1 MPYVI
6 TEPCIGSKDT
16 SCYDVCPVDAIQ
28 PSPDGPEFDN
38 QDQMFIDPVACI
50 DCGACQAVCPVEAIY
65 NEHDVPEQWKPWI
78 EANRQFFSSSAE
90 DSASRP
96 PR

>member
-6 TEPCIGSKDT
+6 TEPCIGSKDA

-28 PSPDGPEFDN
+28 PTPDGPDDTY
-38 QDQMFIDPVACI
+38 DQLFIDPVACI

-65 NEHDVPEQWKPWI
+65 GDDEVPERWRSWIAVNREFFDPAMSSKP
-78 EANRQFFSSSAE
+78 
-90 DSASRP
+90 
-96 PR
+96 

>member
-28 PSPDGPEFDN
+28 PTPDGPEFDI

-50 DCGACQAVCPVEAIY
+50 ECGACEPVCPVEAIY
-65 NEHDVPEQWKPWI
+65 NEQDVPEQWKSWI
-78 EANRQFFSSSAE
+78 AANRRFFASAT
-90 DSASRP
+90 
-96 PR
+96 